1 MRIVGIGLD
10 LTEIDRFSDLIQK
23 EAFLKKCYAAKEQ
36 ELIAA
41 KGVQAVQTAAA
52 NFSGKEAF
60 SKAIGTGFRGLKM
73 SEIAILRD
81 ELGKPYIQL
90 LGDAEKQYQKLKF
103 EITLT
108 HTHTTAAAVV
118 IAMQE
123 D

>member
-1 MRIVGIGLD
+1 MQIIGIGLD
-10 LTEIDRFSDLIQK
+10 LTEIDRFEDLIHK
-23 EAFLKKCYAAKEQ
+23 EAFLKKCYAPKEQ
-36 ELIAA
+36 EFIQS
-41 KGVQAVQTAAA
+41 KGVQAAQTAAA

-60 SKAIGTGFRGLKM
+60 SKAVGTGFRGLKL
-73 SEIAILRD
+73 SDIAILRD
-81 ELGKPYIQL
+81 KLGKPYIEL
-90 LGDAEKQYQKLKF
+90 HGDAEKQYQKLKF

>member
-1 MRIVGIGLD
+1 MHKVKRKETVFSVSREYGI
-10 LTEIDRFSDLIQK
+10 S
-23 EAFLKKCYAAKEQ
+23 EQ

-41 KGVQAVQTAAA
+41 KGVQAAQTAAA

-81 ELGKPYIQL
+81 ELGKPYIEL
-90 LGDAEKQYQKLKF
+90 HGDAEKQYQKLKF

>member
-41 KGVQAVQTAAA
+41 KGVQAAQTAAA

-60 SKAIGTGFRGLKM
+60 SKAIGTGFRGLKL
-73 SEIAILRD
+73 SDIAILRD
-81 ELGKPYIQL
+81 ELGKPYIEL
-90 LGDAEKQYQKLKF
+90 HGDAEKQYQKLKF
-103 EITLT
+103 EIT